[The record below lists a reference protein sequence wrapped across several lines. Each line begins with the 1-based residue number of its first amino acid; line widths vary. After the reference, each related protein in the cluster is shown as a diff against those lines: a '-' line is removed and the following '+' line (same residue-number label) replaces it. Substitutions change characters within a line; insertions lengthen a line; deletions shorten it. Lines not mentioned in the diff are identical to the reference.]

1 MGGAGAGAVS
11 GAAVGSV
18 IPGLGTVISATVV
31 GIIGGISVG
40 LGVEQLLL
48 KLEEHYSRDE
58 FKQQILEA
66 IDEARLEFVESLE
79 PEENN
84 LEISQP

>member
-1 MGGAGAGAVS
+1 MQTV
-11 GAAVGSV
+11 
-18 IPGLGTVISATVV
+18 TVIEHGV
-31 GIIGGISVG
+31 IGGISVG

-66 IDEARLEFVESLE
+66 IEEARLELLDSLE
-79 PEENN
+79 LNDGDSENN
-84 LEISQP
+84 WLN